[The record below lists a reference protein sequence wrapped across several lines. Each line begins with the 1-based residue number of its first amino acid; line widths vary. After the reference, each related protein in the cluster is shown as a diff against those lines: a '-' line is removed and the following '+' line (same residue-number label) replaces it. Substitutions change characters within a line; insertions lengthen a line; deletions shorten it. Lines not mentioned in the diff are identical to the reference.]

1 MLLSYVIDA
10 VLNAGWCFKWLRADG
25 GINNV
30 RPNSHFHK
38 WCYNGDFII
47 LIMTTGGKK
56 KADEIQETSFFDNTA
71 ITKFI
76 DIGGYL
82 CKGKHTVFMT
92 VNHYKLDVLD
102 NNY

>member
-1 MLLSYVIDA
+1 MGALTVWD
-10 VLNAGWCFKWLRADG
+10 LNW
-25 GINNV
+25 
-30 RPNSHFHK
+30 HFHE

-56 KADEIQETSFFDNTA
+56 KADEIQETLDNTA

-92 VNHYKLDVLD
+92 VNHYKLD